1 MNERISIFSNF
12 MKWCDREGKDGT
24 NLLLEEDFYEIG
36 RVVMDEIV
44 RCEILKKKFKVD
56 KEDIIRYY
64 RDTDWE
70 REYLG
75 EKFYEEIKKEV
86 ERNGGRGSEGNGKCY
101 GRGYGG

>member
-1 MNERISIFSNF
+1 MGKRVSVYLNF
-12 MKWCDREGKDGT
+12 MEWCKREGKDGMD
-24 NLLLEEDFYEIG
+24 LLLEEDFYEIG

-64 RDTDWE
+64 KDTDWE

-75 EKFYEEIKKEV
+75 ERFYEEIKKEV
-86 ERNGGRGSEGNGKCY
+86 EK
-101 GRGYGG
+101 

>member
-12 MKWCDREGKDGT
+12 MKWCDREGKDGM
-24 NLLLEEDFYEIG
+24 NLLREEDFYEIG

-86 ERNGGRGSEGNGKCY
+86 ER
-101 GRGYGG
+101 

>member
-1 MNERISIFSNF
+1 MNERTSRYLNF
-12 MKWCDREGKDGT
+12 MEWCDKEGKDGMG
-24 NLLLEEDFYEIG
+24 LLLEEDFYEIG

-75 EKFYEEIKKEV
+75 ERFYEEIKKEV
-86 ERNGGRGSEGNGKCY
+86 ER
-101 GRGYGG
+101 

>member
-1 MNERISIFSNF
+1 MNERINIFSNF
-12 MKWCDREGKDGT
+12 MKWCDREGVDGMS
-24 NLLLEEDFYEIG
+24 LLLEEDFYEIG
-36 RVVMDEIV
+36 KIVMDEIV

-75 EKFYEEIKKEV
+75 EKFYEEIKKEA
-86 ERNGGRGSEGNGKCY
+86 ER
-101 GRGYGG
+101 

>member
-12 MKWCDREGKDGT
+12 MKWCDREGKDGR

-86 ERNGGRGSEGNGKCY
+86 ER
-101 GRGYGG
+101 

>member
-1 MNERISIFSNF
+1 MNKRISRFSNF
-12 MKWCDREGKDGT
+12 MEWCNREGVDGM

-64 RDTDWE
+64 KDTDWE

-75 EKFYEEIKKEV
+75 ERFYNEINKEV
-86 ERNGGRGSEGNGKCY
+86 DR
-101 GRGYGG
+101 